1 MGKRRKRTVKGNDIP
16 GVDFMHLRM
25 SVDGMC
31 NRGPAC
37 SFAFR
42 IQDGEL
48 QAGLALCSPED
59 NFSRPKAWLISRGR
73 LLSTKPSPYRLT
85 LPFVESGDKGADRE
99 AARAILR
106 GAFVELAQGIPR
118 DDFRCWWSRMML
130 AAHVAGGFG
139 CPRHTWKGNR
149 TQSEL

>member
-16 GVDFMHLRM
+16 GVDFMHLRIGPH
-25 SVDGMC
+25 GMD

-37 SFAFR
+37 SIAFR

-48 QAGLALCSPED
+48 QAGLALCSPQD

-73 LLSTKPSPYRLT
+73 LLATKSSPYRMT

-106 GAFVELAQGIPR
+106 GVFVELAKGIPAQ
-118 DDFRCWWSRMML
+118 DFRYWWFRML
-130 AAHVAGGFG
+130 AAHVEGE
-139 CPRHTWKGNR
+139 TY
-149 TQSEL
+149 ED